1 MNIIKEMKLIFSI
14 KELEFLDEVRRHL
27 IKGQN
32 LEFKNLQ
39 ELVFSKGL
47 DFNSNAVKIIKE
59 NLLVSETKGL
69 RSPPKK

>member
-32 LEFKNLQ
+32 LDFKNL
-39 ELVFSKGL
+39 
-47 DFNSNAVKIIKE
+47 
-59 NLLVSETKGL
+59 
-69 RSPPKK
+69 